1 MRQEDKRFLREF
13 AEWFLMLAA
22 LSAFMFFA
30 GMRYER
36 RSAADIVISQRD
48 TVVRVLTQYKDFPK
62 PAETALAGFVSVPAY
77 KFITDTIL
85 AVESREITVHD
96 TTVVYLPRE
105 RKYYEEADGRLRLWV
120 SGYEPRLDR
129 WELDERQ
136 TTITQTIAERRSRWS
151 IGLTAGYGAAVAGG
165 AMQMAPYVGVGL
177 SYALI
182 QF

>member
-1 MRQEDKRFLREF
+1 MKKETLKILVWWLLPAVLVAASFL
-13 AEWFLMLAA
+13 
-22 LSAFMFFA
+22 A
-30 GMRYER
+30 GSHHGRVMASSE
-36 RSAADIVISQRD
+36 IEVQRD
-48 TVVRVLTQYKDFPK
+48 TITKIISVYKDFPE
-62 PAETALAGFVSVPAY
+62 PAKTALTGYISVPSY
-77 KFITDTIL
+77 KFITDTVL

-105 RKYYEEADGRLRLWV
+105 RKYYEENDGRLRLWV

-129 WELDERQ
+129 WELDEQQ

-151 IGLTAGYGAAVAGG
+151 LGLTAGYGAALSDGTVR
-165 AMQMAPYVGVGL
+165 MSPYIGIGV